1 MQNNE
6 TIRKTFAEDSNLTP
20 RIIGV
25 FAGIARVSQISFK
38 EKKQASEPLYKELSQ
53 AKKLRKKSEKG
64 SFEGW

>member
-25 FAGIARVSQISFK
+25 FASIARVSQISFK

-64 SFEGW
+64 SFKGW